1 MICFRKLTFANI
13 LSVGNQTVT
22 INLDDNKT
30 TLIHG
35 VHGSGK
41 STILDALTY
50 VLFGKSFRGINLAQ
64 LINSQKKKGLLVEC
78 EFNIGKDT

>member
-13 LSVGNQTVT
+13 LSVGKQTVT

-35 VHGSGK
+35 VNGSGK